1 MIKKLKYVLFGALPF
16 VYGLFIQYIQQN
28 VWQGAILMVFGVLF
42 TLGWFVLGERFG
54 GRRRGFKNS
63 FLAHLLPLIVLA
75 GELTLGRHGLD
86 LVSFESNTMF
96 AGPLLFILQ
105 MTTSAREAKLY
116 ALLFM
121 VAVFT
126 LGYVLERPSA
136 KGNLWK
142 RN

>member
-1 MIKKLKYVLFGALPF
+1 MKKYGVVLYGALPF
-16 VYGLFIQYIQQN
+16 AYGLFIQYMQQN

-54 GRRRGFKNS
+54 AKRRGLWKS
-63 FLAHLLPLIVLA
+63 FLAHLLPLLVLV
-75 GELTLGRHGLD
+75 GELTVGRLGLN
-86 LVSFESNTMF
+86 LISFESNTMF

-105 MTTSAREAKLY
+105 MTTSAKDAILY
-116 ALLFM
+116 SLLFM
-121 VAVFT
+121 AGIFS
-126 LGYVLERPSA
+126 LGYLLERPSA